1 MKNYSKVDSG
11 KWIED
16 RGKKEMLNHKSQ
28 ITNHSP
34 SPDGLGPAL
43 LKKGGGL
50 KQYAYSAEVV
60 SATKAGQNTNVLNSK
75 QFRSLGFRILN
86 LFGAWNLSLGIW
98 DLFAICYHSCNSRLK
113 NFPSLLVTHYSSL
126 IACCSKKVER
136 KTEG

>member
-11 KWIED
+11 KRIED

-28 ITNHSP
+28 ITN
-34 SPDGLGPAL
+34 
-43 LKKGGGL
+43 L

-86 LFGAWNLSLGIW
+86 LFGAWNLSPTRHSRFGDGAVLGIW

-126 IACCSKKVER
+126 TACCSKKVKR
-136 KTEG
+136 KTER